1 MKRIISILVMACLL
15 VCLAPQSVRAQE
27 EQMEQEEEDKAEAV
41 RKQIVKIVAAY
52 KDESETIYYAKQGSG
67 FVLGVN
73 NSNSEVEKYII
84 SDYGIVE
91 GDNQAIESIRRKYGI
106 AADEKLTPCYFAV
119 GDMGVMTKLEIVSY
133 SNETRYVVMKPDSAL
148 ADKNNVKL
156 GEGSKIEKN
165 ARIYIQGYGG
175 ARSIVTD
182 LAVEDRKINEF
193 DTVVTEITTEDYFND
208 TITYFYVGEVI
219 DEGMAGAPIFDENN
233 CVVGMFVLYN
243 GNMRAISVDNL
254 RIVLDALDIK
264 YMVTEDDASYDIP
277 TLEQK
282 DKLKELIKENKE
294 YISKIKKN
302 RYTAAS
308 WNALYTAISQADQ
321 VYLDSSATAKQY
333 DDSVTNLKKARKKI
347 KLKVQK
353 FIVMNVIAGVVV
365 CILLFFLIR
374 KLMKKSRIEKQRRR
388 ITG

>member
-302 RYTAAS
+302 RYTVAS